1 MDIVMVALAPACK
14 VAAVT
19 ISTSERAIGFGVG
32 MQRVADWLGQLGL
45 GQYAQHFA
53 DNDINFDILVDL
65 TDQDLKEIGIASL
78 GHRRHVLRAIGEL
91 GGTSVAAAPGSASAP
106 ATLAASL
113 MQPVAQAGQAA
124 GERRHVTVMFCDLV
138 DSTGIA
144 AQLDAEEWRDLVGT
158 YLVAASAAVVEMG
171 GQVAKK
177 LGDGLMALFGYPVG
191 QENDAERAVRAAL
204 AIQLGLTELNRR
216 NVGSGKPA
224 LAARIAVESGPVV
237 IDAEGE
243 IFGDVPNIASRA
255 QALAEPGAVVV
266 TARVQRQVA
275 GLFVAEERGSHQLK
289 GVPEPVTLFRLV
301 RASGA
306 GRRGGSHHLTPLVG
320 RDEEIAMLM
329 RRWERARHGE
339 GQLLLL
345 SGEAGLGKSRLIEEF
360 DARLR
365 DVPHTWVEWSCS
377 QLLQNT
383 SLHPIAE
390 WGRMR
395 FGSADA
401 EQRYADLENTLALV
415 NLDPAENAPLL
426 APLLDIAVPPDRVQ
440 TWPPDELRR
449 RQLTALINWVM
460 RGARAQPIV
469 LAVEDLHWADPTT
482 LEVLRG
488 IAERGALAPL
498 FVVATMRPEF
508 RPPWGMRSHH
518 GVISLAPLDRPQ
530 VRHMVGELASR
541 HALSKDM
548 IEGVTDRSGGV
559 PLFVEELTR
568 LLLERG
574 EHGGIQTIP
583 PTLQQSLTARLDRL
597 GPAREVAQIGAV
609 IGRGFSYALI
619 RAVSGMDDTALQTA
633 LERLAEADILLVQGL
648 PPDAYYRF
656 KHALIQDAAYENLLK
671 TRRQALHRRV
681 GELLRDQFA
690 DSSKAEPELLAHHF
704 TRAGLAEAACEWWGK
719 AGQRS
724 LERSAL
730 AEAAE
735 QFTRALNRIAALPST
750 PALRRE
756 QIKLQVA
763 LINPLMHVKGYA
775 APETKACEERARL
788 LIEQSEALGEPLE
801 DPLLLFSVLY
811 GFWVANQVAFNADVM
826 HELAAKFLGLAKAQ
840 EKGIFPLL
848 SGHRLMATS
857 LMFTGDLAASREHF
871 DRVIALYD
879 PAEHRPLA
887 TRVGQDVR
895 VAALSYR
902 SWALWM
908 QGYPAAALADVE
920 HAVGDAREIAQAATL
935 MYVRHV
941 TLVPLLHCGQY
952 AAAAPLVEE
961 LVELAEQKGAAYWK
975 ADGMLMRGCLLALTG
990 KHAEAVPVISA
1001 GIAAYRLTGAT
1012 MWLSWY
1018 LSHLAMAHA
1027 ELGQLIEAWRCIDA
1041 AMRAVKTTREKWCE
1055 PEVDRIAGEIE
1066 LKSPLPDVAKAEM
1079 YFQRALEVARS
1090 QQAKSWELRAAMSL
1104 ARLWRDQ
1111 GRGAEGRDLLA
1122 AVYGWFS
1129 EGFDTNDLKQA
1140 RILLDALAS

>member
-1 MDIVMVALAPACK
+1 M
-14 VAAVT
+14 
-19 ISTSERAIGFGVG
+19 R
-32 MQRVADWLGQLGL
+32 QVADWLAKLGL
-45 GQYAQHFA
+45 GQYAQRFA
-53 DNDINFDILVDL
+53 ENDINFDILADL
-65 TDQDLKEIGIASL
+65 TDQDLKDIGISSL
-78 GHRRHVLRAIGEL
+78 GHRRQVLRAIGEL
-91 GGTSVAAAPGSASAP
+91 GVTPGAAALDPAAATPAAGAPSPTPAAARPEIAAP
-106 ATLAASL
+106 AA
-113 MQPVAQAGQAA
+113 PAGEAA

-158 YLVAASAAVVEMG
+158 YLVAASAAVVELG
-171 GQVAKK
+171 GQVSKK
-177 LGDGLMALFGYPVG
+177 LGDGLMALFGYPVS

-204 AIQLGLTELNRR
+204 AIQRALTELNRS
-216 NVGSGKPA
+216 NAGLSKPA
-224 LAARIAVESGPVV
+224 LTARIAVESGSVV
-237 IDAEGE
+237 VDAEGE

-275 GLFVAEERGSHQLK
+275 GLFVAEERGTHELR

-301 RASGA
+301 RASGG
-306 GRRGGSHHLTPLVG
+306 GRRGGQRHLTPLVG
-320 RDEEIAMLM
+320 RDEEIAMLL
-329 RRWERARHGE
+329 RRWERARQGD
-339 GQLLLL
+339 GQLLLIV
-345 SGEAGLGKSRLIEEF
+345 GEAGLGKSRLIEEF
-360 DARLR
+360 HARLR
-365 DVPHTWVEWSCS
+365 EVPHTWVEWSCS

-383 SLHPIAE
+383 SLHPITD

-395 FGSADA
+395 FGSADVAAGQRFA
-401 EQRYADLENTLALV
+401 ELENTLALV
-415 NLDPAENAPLL
+415 KLDPGENAALL
-426 APLLDIAVPPDRVQ
+426 APLLDITVPAERVPA
-440 TWPPDELRR
+440 WPADELRR
-449 RQLTALINWVM
+449 RQLTALTNWVM
-460 RGARAQPIV
+460 AGARAQPIV

-482 LEVLRG
+482 LDVLRG

-508 RPPWGMRSHH
+508 RPLWGMRSHH
-518 GVISLAPLDRPQ
+518 GVISLAPLDRHQ
-530 VRHMVGELASR
+530 VRHMVHGLASL
-541 HALSKDM
+541 HALPKDVV
-548 IEGVTDRSGGV
+548 EGVTDRSGGV
-559 PLFVEELTR
+559 PLFVEEVTR

-574 EHGGIQTIP
+574 EHGGIQAVP

-619 RAVSGMDDTALQTA
+619 RAVAGIGDTALQTA

-648 PPDAYYRF
+648 PPDSYYRF

-681 GELLRDQFA
+681 GEMLRDQFA
-690 DSSKAEPELLAHHF
+690 DSSTAEPELLAHHF
-704 TRAGLAEAACEWWGK
+704 TQAGLAEPASAWWGK

-735 QFTRALNRIAALPST
+735 QFARALTQIAALPAT
-750 PALRRE
+750 AALRRE

-763 LINPLMHVKGYA
+763 LIHPLMHVKGYA
-775 APETKACEERARL
+775 APETKAAEERARL
-788 LIEQSEALGEPLE
+788 LIEQSEALGEPPE

-826 HELAAKFLGLAKAQ
+826 HELAAKFLTLAQAHD
-840 EKGIFPLL
+840 KGILPQL

-857 LMFTGDLAASREHF
+857 LMFTGDLPASREHF
-871 DRVIALYD
+871 DRVVALYD

-887 TRVGQDVR
+887 TRFGQDVR

-908 QGYPAAALADVE
+908 LGYPAAALGDVE
-920 HAVGDAREIAQAATL
+920 HAVNDAREIAQAATL

-941 TLVPLLHCGQY
+941 TLVTLLHCGQY

-961 LVELAEQKGAAYWK
+961 LVVLAEDKGAAYWK

-990 KHAEAVPVISA
+990 KHADAVPMIST
-1001 GIAAYRLTGAT
+1001 GIAAYRSTGAT

-1018 LSHLAMAHA
+1018 LSHLAIAHA
-1027 ELGQLIEAWRCIDA
+1027 GLGQQDDAWRCIDE
-1041 AMRAVKTTREKWCE
+1041 AMTAVATTREKWCE
-1055 PEVDRIAGEIE
+1055 PEVDRIAGEIA
-1066 LKSPLPDVAKAEM
+1066 LKSPRPDAAKAEM
-1079 YFQRALEVARS
+1079 HFQRALKVARS

-1111 GRGAEGRDLLA
+1111 GKRAEARDLLA
-1122 AVYGWFS
+1122 PVHGWFT
-1129 EGFDTNDLKQA
+1129 EGFDTPDLQQA
-1140 RILLDALAS
+1140 KALLDALAA

>member
-1 MDIVMVALAPACK
+1 
-14 VAAVT
+14 
-19 ISTSERAIGFGVG
+19 
-32 MQRVADWLGQLGL
+32 MQQIADWLEKLGL
-45 GQYAQHFA
+45 GQYAQSFA
-53 DNDINFDILVDL
+53 ENDINFVILADL
-65 TDQDLKEIGIASL
+65 TDQDLKEIGISSL
-78 GHRRHVLRAIGEL
+78 GHRRQVLRAIGEL
-91 GGTSVAAAPGSASAP
+91 GARSVAAAPDPAAAGAP
-106 ATLAASL
+106 ATLAPFLTLASV
-113 MQPVAQAGQAA
+113 QPPMAA
-124 GERRHVTVMFCDLV
+124 PAAPGGEAVGERRHVTVMFCDLV

-158 YLVAASAAVVEMG
+158 YLVAASAAVIELG

-177 LGDGLMALFGYPVG
+177 LGDGLMALFGYPLG

-204 AIQLGLTELNRR
+204 AIQRALTELNRR
-216 NVGSGKPA
+216 NAGSGKPA

-237 IDAEGE
+237 VDADGE

-301 RASGA
+301 RASGG
-306 GRRGGSHHLTPLVG
+306 GRRGGQRHLTPLVG
-320 RDEEIAMLM
+320 REEEIAVLL
-329 RRWERARHGE
+329 RRWERARQGD
-339 GQLLLL
+339 GQLLLII
-345 SGEAGLGKSRLIEEF
+345 GEAGLGKSRLIEEF
-360 DARLR
+360 HARLR
-365 DVPHTWVEWSCS
+365 EVPHTWVEWSCS

-390 WGRMR
+390 WGRLR
-395 FGSADA
+395 FGSADVSA
-401 EQRYADLENTLALV
+401 EQRFADLESTLAQV
-415 NLDPAENAPLL
+415 KLDPADNAALL
-426 APLLDIAVPPDRVQ
+426 APLLDMAVPAERVPV
-440 TWPPDELRR
+440 WPPDELRR
-449 RQLTALINWVM
+449 RQLTALTNWVM
-460 RGARAQPIV
+460 AGARAQPIV

-482 LEVLRG
+482 LDVLRG
-488 IAERGALAPL
+488 VAERGALAPL

-508 RPPWGMRSHH
+508 RPLWGMRSHH
-518 GVISLAPLDRPQ
+518 GVISLAPLDRHQ

-541 HALSKDM
+541 HALPKDVV
-548 IEGVTDRSGGV
+548 EGVTDRSGGV
-559 PLFVEELTR
+559 PLFVEEVTR

-574 EHGGIQTIP
+574 EHGGIQEIP

-619 RAVSGMDDTALQTA
+619 RAVAGIGDTALQTA
-633 LERLAEADILLVQGL
+633 LERLAEADILLVQEF
-648 PPDAYYRF
+648 PPDSYYRF

-671 TRRQALHRRV
+671 SRRQALHRRV
-681 GELLRDQFA
+681 GEMLGDQFA
-690 DSSKAEPELLAHHF
+690 DSSTAEPELLAHHF
-704 TRAGLAEAACEWWGK
+704 TQAGLAEAASEWWGK

-730 AEAAE
+730 AEAAA
-735 QFTRALNRIAALPST
+735 QFTRALNQIAALPAT

-775 APETKACEERARL
+775 APETKAAEERARL
-788 LIEQSEALGEPLE
+788 LIEQSEALGEPPE

-826 HELAAKFLGLAKAQ
+826 HELAAQFLTLAQAHG
-840 EKGIFPLL
+840 KGTFPLL

-857 LMFTGDLAASREHF
+857 LMFTGELAASREHF
-871 DRVIALYD
+871 DRVVALYD
-879 PAEHRPLA
+879 PAEHRLLA
-887 TRVGQDVR
+887 TRFGQDVR
-895 VAALSYR
+895 VSALSYR

-908 QGYPAAALADVE
+908 LGYPAAALADIE
-920 HAVGDAREIAQAATL
+920 HAVNDAREIAQAATL

-941 TLVPLLHCGQY
+941 TLVTLFHCGQY
-952 AAAAPLVEE
+952 AAADPLVEE
-961 LVELAEQKGAAYWK
+961 LVALAEEKDAAYWK
-975 ADGMLMRGCLLALTG
+975 ADGMLMGGCLLALTG
-990 KHAEAVPVISA
+990 KHADAVPMISA
-1001 GIAAYRLTGAT
+1001 GIAAYRSTGAT

-1018 LSHLAMAHA
+1018 LSHLAIAHGG
-1027 ELGQLIEAWRCIDA
+1027 LGQLDDAWRCIEE
-1041 AMRAVKTTREKWCE
+1041 AMTAVETTREKWCE
-1055 PEVDRIAGEIE
+1055 PEVDRIAGEIA
-1066 LKSPLPDVAKAEM
+1066 LKSPRPDAAKAEV
-1079 YFQRALEVARS
+1079 YFQRALALARS

-1111 GRGAEGRDLLA
+1111 GKRVEARDLLA
-1122 AVYGWFS
+1122 PVYGWFT
-1129 EGFDTNDLKQA
+1129 EGFDTHDLKQA
-1140 RILLDALAS
+1140 KTLLDALVS

>member
-1 MDIVMVALAPACK
+1 M
-14 VAAVT
+14 
-19 ISTSERAIGFGVG
+19 R
-32 MQRVADWLGQLGL
+32 QVADWLAKLGL
-45 GQYAQHFA
+45 GQYAQRFA
-53 DNDINFDILVDL
+53 ENDINFDILADL
-65 TDQDLKEIGIASL
+65 TDQDLKDIGISSL
-78 GHRRHVLRAIGEL
+78 GHRRLLLRAIGEL
-91 GGTSVAAAPGSASAP
+91 GVAPAAAAPDPAAAAAPSPTPAAVRPEIAAP
-106 ATLAASL
+106 AAPA
-113 MQPVAQAGQAA
+113 VEAA

-158 YLVAASAAVVEMG
+158 YLMAASDAVVELG
-171 GQVAKK
+171 GHVSKK
-177 LGDGLMALFGYPVG
+177 LGDGLMALFGYPVS

-204 AIQLGLTELNRR
+204 TIQRALIELNRR
-216 NVGSGKPA
+216 NSGSGTPA

-237 IDAEGE
+237 VDAEGE

-275 GLFVAEERGSHQLK
+275 GLFVAEERGTHELR

-301 RASGA
+301 RASGG
-306 GRRGGSHHLTPLVG
+306 GRRGGQRHLTPLVG
-320 RDEEIAMLM
+320 REEEIAMML
-329 RRWERARHGE
+329 RRWERARQGD
-339 GQLLLL
+339 GQLLLIV
-345 SGEAGLGKSRLIEEF
+345 GEAGLGKSRLIEEF
-360 DARLR
+360 HARLLE
-365 DVPHTWVEWSCS
+365 VPHTWVEWSCS

-395 FGSADA
+395 FGGAEVPAD
-401 EQRYADLENTLALV
+401 QRFADLENTLALLK
-415 NLDPAENAPLL
+415 LDPADHAALL
-426 APLLDIAVPPDRVQ
+426 APLVDIAVPAGRMPVC
-440 TWPPDELRR
+440 PADELRR
-449 RQLTALINWVM
+449 RQLTALTNWVM
-460 RGARAQPIV
+460 AGARAQPIV

-482 LEVLRG
+482 LDVLRG

-508 RPPWGMRSHH
+508 RPLWGMRSHH
-518 GVISLAPLDRPQ
+518 GVISLAPLDRHQ
-530 VRHMVGELASR
+530 VRHMVRELASR
-541 HALSKDM
+541 HALPRDVV
-548 IEGVTDRSGGV
+548 EGVTDRSGGV
-559 PLFVEELTR
+559 PLFVEEVTR

-574 EHGGIQTIP
+574 GHGGIQAVP

-619 RAVSGMDDTALQTA
+619 RAVAGIEDAALQTA

-648 PPDAYYRF
+648 PPDSYYRF

-671 TRRQALHRRV
+671 TRRQVLHRRV
-681 GELLRDQFA
+681 GEMLRDQFA
-690 DSSKAEPELLAHHF
+690 DSSTAEPELLAHHF
-704 TRAGLAEAACEWWGK
+704 TQAGLAEAAMEWWGK
-719 AGQRS
+719 AAQRS
-724 LERSAL
+724 LGRSAL

-735 QFTRALNRIAALPST
+735 QFTRALNQIAALPST
-750 PALRRE
+750 PGLRRE

-763 LINPLMHVKGYA
+763 LIHPLMHVKGYA
-775 APETKACEERARL
+775 APETKAAEERARL
-788 LIEQSEALGEPLE
+788 LIEQSEALGEPPE

-826 HELAAKFLGLAKAQ
+826 HELAAKFLTLAQAH
-840 EKGIFPLL
+840 ESGILPLL

-857 LMFTGDLAASREHF
+857 LMFTGELPASREHF
-871 DRVIALYD
+871 DRVVARYD

-887 TRVGQDVR
+887 TRFGQDVR

-908 QGYPAAALADVE
+908 LGYPAAALADVE
-920 HAVGDAREIAQAATL
+920 HAVNDAREIAQAATL

-941 TLVPLLHCGQY
+941 TLVTLLHCGKY
-952 AAAAPLVEE
+952 AAATPLVGE
-961 LVELAEQKGAAYWK
+961 LVALAEEKDAAYWK
-975 ADGMLMRGCLLALTG
+975 ADGLLMGGCLQALTG
-990 KHAEAVPVISA
+990 KHAAAVPMISL
-1001 GIAAYRLTGAT
+1001 GIAAYRSTGAT

-1018 LSHLAMAHA
+1018 LSHLAIAHA
-1027 ELGQLIEAWRCIDA
+1027 GLGQFDEAWRCIDEA
-1041 AMRAVKTTREKWCE
+1041 ITAVDATKERWCE
-1055 PEVDRIAGEIE
+1055 AEVHRIAGEIA
-1066 LKSPLPDVAKAEM
+1066 LQSPRPDGAKAEAC
-1079 YFQRALEVARS
+1079 FQRALKVARS

-1111 GRGAEGRDLLA
+1111 DKRTEARDLLA
-1122 AVYGWFS
+1122 PVHGWFT
-1129 EGFDTNDLKQA
+1129 EGFDTPDLKQA
-1140 RILLDALAS
+1140 KTLLDALVE

>member
-1 MDIVMVALAPACK
+1 M
-14 VAAVT
+14 
-19 ISTSERAIGFGVG
+19 R
-32 MQRVADWLGQLGL
+32 QVADWLAKLGL
-45 GQYAQHFA
+45 GQYAQRFA
-53 DNDINFDILVDL
+53 ENDINFDILADL
-65 TDQDLKEIGIASL
+65 TDQDLKDIGISSL
-78 GHRRHVLRAIGEL
+78 GHRRQVLRAIGEL
-91 GGTSVAAAPGSASAP
+91 GVTPNATAPDPAAAAAPAAAAP
-106 ATLAASL
+106 SSTLAAAR
-113 MQPVAQAGQAA
+113 PEIAAPAAPAGEAA

-158 YLVAASAAVVEMG
+158 YLVAASAAVVELG
-171 GQVAKK
+171 GQVSKK
-177 LGDGLMALFGYPVG
+177 LGDGLMALFGYPVS

-204 AIQLGLTELNRR
+204 AIQRALTELNRS
-216 NVGSGKPA
+216 NAGLGKPA
-224 LAARIAVESGPVV
+224 LTARIAVESGSVV
-237 IDAEGE
+237 VDAEGE

-275 GLFVAEERGSHQLK
+275 GLFVAEERGTHELR

-301 RASGA
+301 RASGG
-306 GRRGGSHHLTPLVG
+306 GRRGGQRHLTPLVG
-320 RDEEIAMLM
+320 RDEEIAMLL
-329 RRWERARHGE
+329 RRWDRARQGD
-339 GQLLLL
+339 GQLLLIV
-345 SGEAGLGKSRLIEEF
+345 GEAGLGKSRLIEEF
-360 DARLR
+360 HARLR
-365 DVPHTWVEWSCS
+365 EVPHTWVEWSCS

-383 SLHPIAE
+383 SLHPIAD

-395 FGSADA
+395 FGSADVAAGQRFA
-401 EQRYADLENTLALV
+401 ELENTLALV
-415 NLDPAENAPLL
+415 KLDPAENAALL
-426 APLLDIAVPPDRVQ
+426 APLLDITVPAERVPA
-440 TWPPDELRR
+440 WPADELRR
-449 RQLTALINWVM
+449 RQLTALTNWVM
-460 RGARAQPIV
+460 AGARAQPIV

-482 LEVLRG
+482 LDVLRG

-508 RPPWGMRSHH
+508 RPLWGMRSHH
-518 GVISLAPLDRPQ
+518 GVISLAPLDRHQ
-530 VRHMVGELASR
+530 VRHMVHGLASL
-541 HALSKDM
+541 HALPKDVV
-548 IEGVTDRSGGV
+548 EGVTDRSGGV
-559 PLFVEELTR
+559 PLFVEEVTR

-574 EHGGIQTIP
+574 EHGGIQAVP

-619 RAVSGMDDTALQTA
+619 RAVAGIGDTALQTA

-648 PPDAYYRF
+648 PPDSYYRF

-681 GELLRDQFA
+681 GEMLRNQFA
-690 DSSKAEPELLAHHF
+690 DSSTAEPELLAHHF
-704 TRAGLAEAACEWWGK
+704 TQAGLAEPASEWWGK

-735 QFTRALNRIAALPST
+735 QFARALTQIAALPAT

-763 LINPLMHVKGYA
+763 LIHPLMHVKGYA
-775 APETKACEERARL
+775 APETKAAEERARL
-788 LIEQSEALGEPLE
+788 LIEQSEALGEPPE

-826 HELAAKFLGLAKAQ
+826 HELAAKFLTLAQAHN
-840 EKGIFPLL
+840 KGILPQL

-857 LMFTGDLAASREHF
+857 LMFTGDLPASREHF
-871 DRVIALYD
+871 DRVVALYD

-887 TRVGQDVR
+887 TRFGQDVR

-908 QGYPAAALADVE
+908 LGYPAAALADVE
-920 HAVGDAREIAQAATL
+920 HAVNDAREIAQAATL

-941 TLVPLLHCGQY
+941 TLVTLLHCGQY

-961 LVELAEQKGAAYWK
+961 LVVLAEDKGAAYWK

-990 KHAEAVPVISA
+990 KHADAVPMIST
-1001 GIAAYRLTGAT
+1001 GIAAYRSTGAT

-1018 LSHLAMAHA
+1018 LSHLAIAHA
-1027 ELGQLIEAWRCIDA
+1027 GLGQQDDAWRCIDE
-1041 AMRAVKTTREKWCE
+1041 AMTAVATTREKWCE
-1055 PEVDRIAGEIE
+1055 PEVDRIAGEIA
-1066 LKSPLPDVAKAEM
+1066 LKSPRPDAAKAEM
-1079 YFQRALEVARS
+1079 YFQRALKTARS
-1090 QQAKSWELRAAMSL
+1090 QQARSWELRAAMSL
-1104 ARLWRDQ
+1104 ARLWHDQ
-1111 GRGAEGRDLLA
+1111 GKRAEARDLLA
-1122 AVYGWFS
+1122 PVHGWFT
-1129 EGFDTNDLKQA
+1129 EGFDTPDLQQA
-1140 RILLDALAS
+1140 KALLDALAA

>member
-1 MDIVMVALAPACK
+1 
-14 VAAVT
+14 
-19 ISTSERAIGFGVG
+19 
-32 MQRVADWLGQLGL
+32 MQQIADWLEKLGL
-45 GQYAQHFA
+45 GQYAQRFA
-53 DNDINFDILVDL
+53 ENDINLGILADL
-65 TDQDLKEIGIASL
+65 TDQDLKEIGISSL
-78 GHRRHVLRAIGEL
+78 GHRRQVLRAIGEL
-91 GGTSVAAAPGSASAP
+91 GVRSAAAARDPAPAGAPATPAPSLTPASDRPPMAAPAAPGGEA
-106 ATLAASL
+106 
-113 MQPVAQAGQAA
+113 V

-158 YLVAASAAVVEMG
+158 YLAAASTAVIEMG
-171 GQVAKK
+171 GHVAKK
-177 LGDGLMALFGYPVG
+177 LGDGLMALFGYPLG

-204 AIQLGLTELNRR
+204 AIQRALTELNRT
-216 NVGSGKPA
+216 NAGSGKPA

-237 IDAEGE
+237 VDAEGE

-255 QALAEPGAVVV
+255 QALAEPGGVVV

-301 RASGA
+301 RASGG
-306 GRRGGSHHLTPLVG
+306 GRHGGQRHLTPLVG
-320 RDEEIAMLM
+320 REEEIAMLL
-329 RRWERARHGE
+329 RRWERARQGD
-339 GQLLLL
+339 GQLLLIV
-345 SGEAGLGKSRLIEEF
+345 GEAGLGKSRLIEEF
-360 DARLR
+360 HTRLGE
-365 DVPHTWVEWSCS
+365 VPHTWVEWSCS

-395 FGSADA
+395 FGSAEVPA
-401 EQRYADLENTLALV
+401 GERFADLENTLAQLK
-415 NLDPAENAPLL
+415 LDPADNAALL
-426 APLLDIAVPPDRVQ
+426 APLLDIAVPAERVQ
-440 TWPPDELRR
+440 VGPPDELRR
-449 RQLTALINWVM
+449 RQLSALTNWVM
-460 RGARAQPIV
+460 AGARAQPIV

-482 LEVLRG
+482 LDVMRG

-508 RPPWGMRSHH
+508 RPLWGMRSHH
-518 GVISLAPLDRPQ
+518 GVVSLAPLDRHQ

-541 HALSKDM
+541 HALPKDVV
-548 IEGVTDRSGGV
+548 EGVTDRSGGV

-597 GPAREVAQIGAV
+597 GPARELAQIGAV
-609 IGRGFSYALI
+609 IGRGFPYALI
-619 RAVSGMDDTALQTA
+619 RAVAGIEDTALQTE

-648 PPDAYYRF
+648 PPDSYYRF
-656 KHALIQDAAYENLLK
+656 KHALIQDAAYENLLR

-681 GELLRDQFA
+681 GEILRDQFA
-690 DSSKAEPELLAHHF
+690 DSSTAQPELLAHHF
-704 TRAGLAEAACEWWGK
+704 TQAGLAEAASEWWGK
-719 AGQRS
+719 AAQRS
-724 LERSAL
+724 LEGSAL

-735 QFTRALNRIAALPST
+735 QFTRALNQIAALPAT

-763 LINPLMHVKGYA
+763 LINPVMHVKGYA
-775 APETKACEERARL
+775 APETKAAEERARL
-788 LIEQSEALGEPLE
+788 LIEQSEALGEPPE

-826 HELAAKFLGLAKAQ
+826 HELAAQFLAQ
-840 EKGIFPLL
+840 APGKGIFPLL
-848 SGHRLMATS
+848 GGHRLMATS
-857 LMFTGDLAASREHF
+857 LMFTGELAASREHF
-871 DRVIALYD
+871 DRVVTLYD

-887 TRVGQDVR
+887 TRFGQDVR
-895 VAALSYR
+895 VSALSYR
-902 SWALWM
+902 SWSLWM
-908 QGYPAAALADVE
+908 LGYPAAALADVE
-920 HAVGDAREIAQAATL
+920 HAANDAREIAQAATL

-941 TLVPLLHCGQY
+941 TLVTLFHCGQY
-952 AAAAPLVEE
+952 AAADPLVEE
-961 LVELAEQKGAAYWK
+961 LVALAEEKGAAYWK

-990 KHAEAVPVISA
+990 RHADAVPMISA

-1018 LSHLAMAHA
+1018 LSHLATAHA
-1027 ELGQLIEAWRCIDA
+1027 GLGQLDDAWRCIDEA
-1041 AMRAVKTTREKWCE
+1041 TTAVKTTREKWCE
-1055 PEVDRIAGEIE
+1055 PEVDRIAGEIA
-1066 LKSPLPDVAKAEM
+1066 LKSPRPDAAKAELH
-1079 YFQRALEVARS
+1079 FQRALEAARS

-1104 ARLWRDQ
+1104 ARLWRGQ
-1111 GRGAEGRDLLA
+1111 GKRVEARALLA
-1122 AVYGWFS
+1122 PIYGWFT
-1129 EGFDTNDLKQA
+1129 EGFDTRDLTEA
-1140 RILLDALAS
+1140 RSLLDALVS